1 MRKLHLCLTFMA
13 LSLTGTL
20 TAQMDYQPPPDLE
33 PMHRIYDELLDT
45 YVRDGTVFYHALKL
59 DRAKLDRYVAS
70 LAAALPSTVAGW
82 DQPRQIAFWINAYNA
97 ISLQIAVSHYPVSSM
112 RQIPGAFDQIKH
124 VVAGKN
130 LSLDQIETT
139 ILAGYN
145 DPRIF
150 LVLGRGAMS
159 SGRLRS
165 EAYSGPHLDA
175 QLVQSVE
182 QFSKD
187 PKYVRVDQL
196 TGTLNVSPIFSWREK
211 AFVDAYK
218 DKAMDMPGR
227 TPVELAIVGVLQP
240 YLLPAER
247 DYLKK
252 NSWKLAYLD
261 FDWKLNDRAGIRH

>member
-1 MRKLHLCLTFMA
+1 MA
-13 LSLTGTL
+13 LSLSCTL

-175 QLVQSVE
+175 QLAQSVE

-227 TPVELAIVGVLQP
+227 TPVELAIVGVVQP